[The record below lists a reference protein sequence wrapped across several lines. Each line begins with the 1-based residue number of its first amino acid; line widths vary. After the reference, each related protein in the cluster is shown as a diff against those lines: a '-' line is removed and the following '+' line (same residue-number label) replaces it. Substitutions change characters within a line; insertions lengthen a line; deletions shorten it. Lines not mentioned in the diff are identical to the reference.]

1 MNYVFL
7 SSSSLFS
14 LCSSENLGFR
24 MIFKLIVIVLF
35 MRIVNAVIFNN
46 NKLLCVK
53 RRKNPYIG
61 MYSLPGGHV
70 ERDESDIDAL
80 KRELKEETNLD
91 VEVKISDYI
100 GEIFISYENIN
111 NLLILYKA
119 KVIAGKE
126 RIQVDEISEI
136 KHLSVEFF
144 LSNLEQHKFP
154 ESYKKDLIKFF
165 KLIKI

>member
-1 MNYVFL
+1 
-7 SSSSLFS
+7 
-14 LCSSENLGFR
+14 
-24 MIFKLIVIVLF
+24 

-165 KLIKI
+165 KLIKII

>member
-1 MNYVFL
+1 
-7 SSSSLFS
+7 
-14 LCSSENLGFR
+14 

-100 GEIFISYENIN
+100 GEIF
-111 NLLILYKA
+111 KA

-165 KLIKI
+165 KLIKII

>member
-1 MNYVFL
+1 
-7 SSSSLFS
+7 
-14 LCSSENLGFR
+14 

-165 KLIKI
+165 KLIKII